1 MLDLKFVR
9 SNPDVVRDSLTKRGE
24 NTDVLDDLLAKDERR
39 RAILVEAED
48 LKRRR
53 NEASAQ
59 VAKMKQTGE
68 DASSIISEM
77 RVVSER
83 IRGLDQELAD
93 VEMRLAEILFGIP
106 NIPHESVPV
115 GRDESENVVVR
126 KWGEPTVFGF
136 EPKPHWD
143 LGTDLDILDFER
155 ASKITGSRFVVYKGA
170 GSKLVRA
177 LINFMLDLH
186 TQENGYT
193 EVFPPFLINR
203 ESAIGTGQ
211 LPKFAEDM
219 FKCEGLDYYLAP
231 TAEVPVTNMYRGEI
245 LDGELLPIKHCAYTA
260 CFRSEAGSAGRD
272 TRGLIR
278 QHQFDKV
285 ELVKFV
291 HPDSSYDE
299 LERLVND
306 AESILQILNLPYQV
320 TMMCTG
326 DVGFAAAKKYDLE
339 VWMPSYNRYVEI
351 SSCSNFEAFQA
362 RRADIK
368 FRPAPGE
375 RAELVHTLNGS
386 GLAVG
391 RTIAVSLGIA
401 ERHGGRIDIGDSEV
415 GGACFTVVL
424 LLTAGAWE
432 RSLSL
437 DVEKHL
443 HAGEQKLPTDENK

>member
-1 MLDLKFVR
+1 L
-9 SNPDVVRDSLTKRGE
+9 
-24 NTDVLDDLLAKDERR
+24 
-39 RAILVEAED
+39 IC
-48 LKRRR
+48 
-53 NEASAQ
+53 
-59 VAKMKQTGE
+59 
-68 DASSIISEM
+68 
-77 RVVSER
+77 
-83 IRGLDQELAD
+83 
-93 VEMRLAEILFGIP
+93 
-106 NIPHESVPV
+106 
-115 GRDESENVVVR
+115 
-126 KWGEPTVFGF
+126 
-136 EPKPHWD
+136 
-143 LGTDLDILDFER
+143 
-155 ASKITGSRFVVYKGA
+155 ITEE
-170 GSKLVRA
+170 
-177 LINFMLDLH
+177 H
-186 TQENGYT
+186 GYT
-193 EVFPPFLINR
+193 EVFPPFLVNR

-219 FKCEGLDYYLAP
+219 FRCEGLDYYLAP

-245 LDGELLPIKHCAYTA
+245 LDGDLLPIKHCAYTA

-299 LERLVND
+299 LEKLVND
-306 AESILQILNLPYQV
+306 AESVLQILNLPYQV

-386 GLAVG
+386 GLAIG
-391 RTIAVSLGIA
+391 RTIAALMENWQQPDGSVKIPPRLVA
-401 ERHGGRIDIGDSEV
+401 FMGGMEAITR
-415 GGACFTVVL
+415 
-424 LLTAGAWE
+424 
-432 RSLSL
+432 
-437 DVEKHL
+437 
-443 HAGEQKLPTDENK
+443 